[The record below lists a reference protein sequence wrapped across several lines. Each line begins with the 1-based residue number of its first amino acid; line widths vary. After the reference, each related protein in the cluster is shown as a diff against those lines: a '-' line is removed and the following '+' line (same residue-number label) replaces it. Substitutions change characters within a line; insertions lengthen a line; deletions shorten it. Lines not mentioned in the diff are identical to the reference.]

1 MPSKRIVVIGSA
13 FQFRILRDLL
23 DDDPRLIHVR
33 DENHLRGYDIE
44 SVLVLAVRD
53 GRNTDRLIDAAR
65 ERQKLSIR

>member
-1 MPSKRIVVIGSA
+1 MKRIAVIGSA
-13 FQFRILRDLL
+13 FQFRSLRDLL

-53 GRNTDRLIDAAR
+53 GRDADRLIDAAR